1 MLTIK
6 FSRKGRKKQPFY
18 RIIVLEKSKDPRGD
32 FLEDLGFRNPL
43 SKETVLKKERIKYWL
58 SQGAQPT
65 GSVHNL
71 LVSEGII
78 EKKKVK
84 VTKVNQKKLQKK
96 QEEAKSSEPQEVKKE
111 VSADQEKSTTEKE
124 ETIVEK
130 KEEDSQKEKEEEGER
145 LKEDSKEQE
154 GEEKKEEEKA

>member
-43 SKETVLKKERIKYWL
+43 SKETVLRKERIKYWL

-78 EKKKVK
+78 EAKKVK

-96 QEEAKSSEPQEVKKE
+96 QAEAKSSEPQETKKE
-111 VSADQEKSTTEKE
+111 VSENKEKSTADKEGTVGEEKE
-124 ETIVEK
+124 GKEG
-130 KEEDSQKEKEEEGER
+130 KEE
-145 LKEDSKEQE
+145 LKEDSKKEE
-154 GEEKKEEEKA
+154 GGGKKEEEKA

>member
-111 VSADQEKSTTEKE
+111 